1 MGVIYQ
7 KGVKMKNEKS
17 KYKSCSRC
25 IYDERV
31 DQIRFDENG
40 VCNYCHQIDQLI
52 QQYGTGKEKGQNDF
66 NTIVDEIKSA
76 GRNKKYDVVL
86 GVSGG
91 TDSSFLLYLSKKIG
105 LRPLAVHYD
114 NTWNTS
120 IATENIQKITK
131 ALNIDLYTHVVD
143 NKEADDIFK
152 AFISAGVSEID
163 ASTDLA
169 LAETMYRAASK
180 FNVKYIFE
188 GHSFIEEGIT
198 PLGKNYF
205 DGKYIREIHK
215 KYGELPMKT
224 YPLMTFSR
232 FIYWTIFKR
241 IKKIRPFWYINY
253 SKQEAQGFLKKEF
266 DWKYYGGHHLEN
278 RMTAFCHSFYF
289 PNKCNVDYRNNTLAA
304 QVRNNKKTQKI
315 AWEEYNTPPYLE
327 KNLLDYFKKR
337 LAFSDKEFEHIM
349 GQPLRY
355 WYEFPTYKKRFERLK
370 SLFFILAKSNL
381 VPMSFYLKYCF
392 PINEE
397 EQK

>member
-1 MGVIYQ
+1 
-7 KGVKMKNEKS
+7 MKNEKS

-337 LAFSDKEFEHIM
+337 LSFSDKEFEHIM
-349 GQPLRY
+349 SQPLRY